1 MIMVNSL
8 DNPYYASE
16 AKGASE
22 KPNSWDIKRRFCHM
36 AKMSK
41 QNELID
47 TAIGKKVQGIILDN
61 ADSTASVAAI
71 EKPKQQAFPWY

>member
-1 MIMVNSL
+1 VLSHGE
-8 DNPYYASE
+8 DV
-16 AKGASE
+16 K
-22 KPNSWDIKRRFCHM
+22 
-36 AKMSK
+36 K

-71 EKPKQQAFPWY
+71 EKAKKRAFRWS